1 MNRIL
6 MVCFLTFVGLNFS
19 GCDEEDPRTVDYF
32 ENNIEVAKSRVDECK
47 KMERQSEKVKE
58 DCNNAKMAIEFKKHR
73 NLNF

>member
-19 GCDEEDPRTVDYF
+19 GCGEEDPRTVDYF